1 MREVMMGSNME
12 KEKIVTVYAGGAV
25 YNVEEAKYDLE
36 EFIYI
41 LQGYLKDGY
50 TSVVGLSGN
59 YRGAQYVGLR
69 DIDALI
75 DEEELY

>member
-1 MREVMMGSNME
+1 ME

-25 YNVEEAKYDLE
+25 YNVEDAKYDLE

-41 LQGYLKDGY
+41 LQEYLKKGY

-59 YRGAQYVGLR
+59 YRGPQFVNLG
-69 DIDALI
+69 DISDLE
-75 DEEELY
+75 DDDRY

>member
-1 MREVMMGSNME
+1 MGSNME

-25 YNVEEAKYDLE
+25 YNVEDAKYDLE

-41 LQGYLKDGY
+41 LQEYLKKGY

-59 YRGAQYVGLR
+59 YRGAQYVNLR
-69 DIDALI
+69 DIGDLE
-75 DEEELY
+75 DDDRY

>member
-1 MREVMMGSNME
+1 ME
-12 KEKIVTVYAGGAV
+12 KEKIVTVYAGGAI
-25 YNVEEAKYDLE
+25 YTLEDAKYDLE

-41 LQGYLKDGY
+41 LQGYLKEGY

-59 YRGAQYVGLR
+59 YRGAQFVGLR

-75 DEEELY
+75 EDY

>member
-1 MREVMMGSNME
+1 MGSNKE

-25 YNVEEAKYDLE
+25 YNVEDAKYDLE

-41 LQGYLKDGY
+41 LQDYFKDGY

-59 YRGAQYVGLR
+59 YRGAKFVNLR
-69 DIDALI
+69 DISDLE
-75 DEEELY
+75 DD

>member
-1 MREVMMGSNME
+1 MGSNME
-12 KEKIVTVYAGGAV
+12 KEKIVTVYTGGAV
-25 YNVEEAKYDLE
+25 YNVEDAKYDLE

-41 LQGYLKDGY
+41 LQEYLKKGY

-59 YRGAQYVGLR
+59 YQGAQYVGLR

-75 DEEELY
+75 EDTKV

>member
-1 MREVMMGSNME
+1 MREVMMGGNME

>member
-1 MREVMMGSNME
+1 MGSNME

-25 YNVEEAKYDLE
+25 YNVEDAKYDLE

-41 LQGYLKDGY
+41 LQEYLKKGY

>member
-1 MREVMMGSNME
+1 MGSNME

-25 YNVEEAKYDLE
+25 YNVEDAKYDLE

-41 LQGYLKDGY
+41 LQEYLKKGY

-59 YRGAQYVGLR
+59 YRGAQYVALR
-69 DIDALI
+69 DISDLE
-75 DEEELY
+75 DDDRY

>member
-1 MREVMMGSNME
+1 ME
-12 KEKIVTVYAGGAV
+12 KEKIVTVYAGGAL
-25 YNVEEAKYDLE
+25 YNVEDAKYDLE

-41 LQGYLKDGY
+41 LQEYLKKGY

>member
-1 MREVMMGSNME
+1 ME

-25 YNVEEAKYDLE
+25 YTVEDAKYDLE

-41 LQGYLKDGY
+41 LQEYLKKGY

-59 YRGAQYVGLR
+59 YRGAPYVGLR

-75 DEEELY
+75 DEEDLY

>member
-1 MREVMMGSNME
+1 ME

-25 YNVEEAKYDLE
+25 YNVEDAKYDLE

-41 LQGYLKDGY
+41 LQEYLKKGY

-59 YRGAQYVGLR
+59 YRGAQYVNLR
-69 DIDALI
+69 DISDLA
-75 DEEELY
+75 EEE

>member
-1 MREVMMGSNME
+1 ME

-25 YNVEEAKYDLE
+25 YNEEDAKYDLE

-41 LQGYLKDGY
+41 LQEYLKKGY

>member
-1 MREVMMGSNME
+1 ME

-25 YNVEEAKYDLE
+25 YNVEDAKYDLE

-41 LQGYLKDGY
+41 LQEYLKKGY

-59 YRGAQYVGLR
+59 YRGAQYVALR
-69 DIDALI
+69 DISDLE
-75 DEEELY
+75 DDDRY

>member
-1 MREVMMGSNME
+1 ME

-25 YNVEEAKYDLE
+25 YNVEDAKYDLE

-41 LQGYLKDGY
+41 LQEYLKKGY

-59 YRGAQYVGLR
+59 YQGAQYVGLR

-75 DEEELY
+75 EDTKV

>member
-1 MREVMMGSNME
+1 MGSNRE

-25 YNVEEAKYDLE
+25 YNVEDAKYDLE

-41 LQGYLKDGY
+41 LQEYLKKGY

-59 YRGAQYVGLR
+59 YRGARYVALR
-69 DIDALI
+69 DISDLE
-75 DEEELY
+75 DDDRY

>member
-1 MREVMMGSNME
+1 MRNNME
-12 KEKIVTVYAGGAV
+12 KEKIVTVFAGGAV
-25 YNVEEAKYDLE
+25 YTVEDAKYDLE

-59 YRGAQYVGLR
+59 YRGARYVNLR
-69 DIDALI
+69 DIGDLE
-75 DEEELY
+75 DDDRY

>member
-1 MREVMMGSNME
+1 MGSNME

-25 YNVEEAKYDLE
+25 YNVEDAKYDLE

-41 LQGYLKDGY
+41 LQEFLKKGY

-59 YRGAQYVGLR
+59 YRGAQYVALR
-69 DIDALI
+69 DISDLE
-75 DEEELY
+75 DDDRY

>member
-1 MREVMMGSNME
+1 MASNME
-12 KEKIVTVYAGGAV
+12 KEKIVTVYVGGAV
-25 YNVEEAKYDLE
+25 YNVEDAKYDLE

-75 DEEELY
+75 EDTKV

>member
-1 MREVMMGSNME
+1 MGSNME

>member
-1 MREVMMGSNME
+1 ME

-25 YNVEEAKYDLE
+25 YNVEDAKYDLE

-41 LQGYLKDGY
+41 LQEYFKKGY

-59 YRGAQYVGLR
+59 YQGAQYVGLR

-75 DEEELY
+75 EDTKV

>member
-1 MREVMMGSNME
+1 MGGSME

-25 YNVEEAKYDLE
+25 YNVEDAKYDLE

-41 LQGYLKDGY
+41 LQEYLKKGY

-75 DEEELY
+75 EDTKV

>member
-1 MREVMMGSNME
+1 MGSNKE

-25 YNVEEAKYDLE
+25 YNVEDAKHDLE

-41 LQGYLKDGY
+41 LQGYLKEGY

-59 YRGAQYVGLR
+59 YRGAQFVGLR

-75 DEEELY
+75 EDY

>member
-1 MREVMMGSNME
+1 ME

-25 YNVEEAKYDLE
+25 YNVEDAKYDLE

-41 LQGYLKDGY
+41 LQEYLKRGY

-69 DIDALI
+69 DIEALI

>member
-1 MREVMMGSNME
+1 ME

-25 YNVEEAKYDLE
+25 YNVEDAKYDLE

-41 LQGYLKDGY
+41 LQEYLKKGY

>member
-1 MREVMMGSNME
+1 ME

-25 YNVEEAKYDLE
+25 YNVEDAKYDLE

-41 LQGYLKDGY
+41 LQEYLKKGY

-69 DIDALI
+69 DISGL
-75 DEEELY
+75 EEDDRY

>member
-1 MREVMMGSNME
+1 MGSNME

-25 YNVEEAKYDLE
+25 YTLEDAKYDLE

-41 LQGYLKDGY
+41 LQGYLKEGY

-59 YRGAQYVGLR
+59 YRGAQFVGLR
-69 DIDALI
+69 DIDTLI
-75 DEEELY
+75 EDY

>member
-1 MREVMMGSNME
+1 ME

-25 YNVEEAKYDLE
+25 YNVEDAKYDLE

-41 LQGYLKDGY
+41 LQEYLKKGY

-59 YRGAQYVGLR
+59 YRGVQFVGLR
-69 DIDALI
+69 DISGL
-75 DEEELY
+75 EEDDRY